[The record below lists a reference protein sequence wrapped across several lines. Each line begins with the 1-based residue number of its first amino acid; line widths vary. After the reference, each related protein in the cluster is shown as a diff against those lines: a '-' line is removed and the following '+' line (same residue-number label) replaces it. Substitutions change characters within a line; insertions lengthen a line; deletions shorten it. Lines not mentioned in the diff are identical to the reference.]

1 MENTNQFLH
10 LNASEMLALWKKE
23 LRLEPVVRDC
33 IVERDDGIDIDALL
47 ELHSPPMRTAR
58 SRPPSHR
65 SACDPSS
72 GN

>member
-33 IVERDDGIDIDALL
+33 IVELL
-47 ELHSPPMRTAR
+47 SE
-58 SRPPSHR
+58 
-65 SACDPSS
+65 
-72 GN
+72 